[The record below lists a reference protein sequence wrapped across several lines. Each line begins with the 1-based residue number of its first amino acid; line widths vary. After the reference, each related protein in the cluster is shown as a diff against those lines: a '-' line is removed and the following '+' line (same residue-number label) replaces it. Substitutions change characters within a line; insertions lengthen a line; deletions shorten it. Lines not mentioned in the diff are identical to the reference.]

1 MKFGE
6 FMASLQ
12 KSELKHVYLLA
23 GEEHY
28 YIEKAREKLFAQL
41 FASPQEQAGALQKLT
56 GVLDTD
62 DLVGLIE
69 TTPFFASKNVL
80 LLQDTS
86 LFKENKNEEDK
97 KTGQDKKQ
105 ERLLSLL
112 ADMPEFSYVIFVQ
125 NGKADKRRKLYKTIE
140 KCGAGGGGHSCM
152 EHQ

>member
-1 MKFGE
+1 
-6 FMASLQ
+6 
-12 KSELKHVYLLA
+12 
-23 GEEHY
+23 
-28 YIEKAREKLFAQL
+28 
-41 FASPQEQAGALQKLT
+41 LQKLT
-56 GVLDTD
+56 GAIDTD
-62 DLVGLIE
+62 SLVGLIE

>member
-1 MKFGE
+1 MNFGE

-12 KSELKHVYLLA
+12 K
-23 GEEHY
+23 
-28 YIEKAREKLFAQL
+28 
-41 FASPQEQAGALQKLT
+41 GALQKLT
-56 GVLDTD
+56 GAIDTD
-62 DLVGLIE
+62 SLVGLIE